1 MSAPRE
7 RILIVDDEENVCAL
21 FNRVLAK
28 DGYDVDSA
36 ASGEE
41 ALAKLEERP
50 FDLVITDLK
59 MPGMDGMELLARGKA
74 AQPAT
79 TFIMLTAFGTVQSA
93 VEAMKQG
100 AYDYLVKPVD
110 KAEIRIVAAKALEL
124 QRLGGDDLD

>member
-21 FNRVLAK
+21 FKRVLAK
-28 DGYDVDSA
+28 DGYEVECA

-41 ALAKLEERP
+41 ARAKPLR
-50 FDLVITDLK
+50 
-59 MPGMDGMELLARGKA
+59 
-74 AQPAT
+74 PAT
-79 TFIMLTAFGTVQSA
+79 TFVMLTAFGTVQSA

-110 KAEIRIVAAKALEL
+110 KDEIKIVAAKALEL
-124 QRLGGDDLD
+124 QRLSREVE